1 MRSHFIAGW
10 GSWKSRRIPRFLS
23 KARSGWSY
31 CCRLAP
37 AVLTAAGLSA
47 AAGDGGA
54 AFFAGGVTA
63 GVAAGVW
70 AGGPAWAVGACGGA
84 WPRMMIST
92 RRFMPRPSAVRL
104 VATGRYSA
112 YLAALRRSGLNPSRT
127 MRRRTIS
134 VALEVESSQFEG
146 NWAVWMGALSVW
158 PSIRK
163 R

>member
-54 AFFAGGVTA
+54 AFFGG
-63 GVAAGVW
+63 GGGRGW
-70 AGGPAWAVGACGGA
+70 GRGGRRGGGP
-84 WPRMMIST
+84 
-92 RRFMPRPSAVRL
+92 
-104 VATGRYSA
+104 GRGDGS
-112 YLAALRRSGLNPSRT
+112 LRRGLAEDKD
-127 MRRRTIS
+127 ID
-134 VALEVESSQFEG
+134 A
-146 NWAVWMGALSVW
+146 AVHAAAF
-158 PSIRK
+158 
-163 R
+163 

>member
-70 AGGPAWAVGACGGA
+70 AGVPAWAMGACGGA
-84 WPRMMIST
+84 LARWP
-92 RRFMPRPSAVRL
+92 A
-104 VATGRYSA
+104 
-112 YLAALRRSGLNPSRT
+112 
-127 MRRRTIS
+127 
-134 VALEVESSQFEG
+134 
-146 NWAVWMGALSVW
+146 
-158 PSIRK
+158 IRK
-163 R
+163 RYSCWLSMAAMRSKAAIEADFIWAEPLSKNPTSRKLMTA

>member
-63 GVAAGVW
+63 GVAIGV
-70 AGGPAWAVGACGGA
+70 AFDPQAIVMLAEHGGDAVEGRDRGG
-84 WPRMMIST
+84 
-92 RRFMPRPSAVRL
+92 L
-104 VATGRYSA
+104 HLG
-112 YLAALRRSGLNPSRT
+112 
-127 MRRRTIS
+127 
-134 VALEVESSQFEG
+134 
-146 NWAVWMGALSVW
+146 
-158 PSIRK
+158 
-163 R
+163 